1 MPHVVVRIHTA
12 RPAAEVLAYMADFS
26 HAPEWDPSVVSATRL
41 DAGPLRVA
49 SSFDLVV
56 RSAGRSLPLRYEVT
70 ALDEERVTL
79 TARTPTLESIDTLSV
94 ASTAEGTV
102 FTYDARLTLIGTW
115 RVFNPFLAVMF
126 RSLAAKAEA
135 GIRRRLT

>member
-1 MPHVVVRIHTA
+1 M
-12 RPAAEVLAYMADFS
+12 
-26 HAPEWDPSVVSATRL
+26 VSAQRR
-41 DAGPLRVA
+41 DEGPLRVS

-70 ALDEERVTL
+70 ELSEQRATL
-79 TARTPTLESIDTLSV
+79 CARTPTLESVDTLSV
-94 ASTAEGTV
+94 VASTEGTV
-102 FTYDARLTLIGTW
+102 FTYDARLTLVGIW

-135 GIRRRLT
+135 GIRQHLA

>member
-1 MPHVVVRIHTA
+1 MPHVVVRIPTA

-79 TARTPTLESIDTLSV
+79 TARTPTLKSIDTLSV
-94 ASTAEGTV
+94 ASSAEGTV
-102 FTYDARLTLIGTW
+102 FTYDARLTLIGIW